1 MASSPSP
8 AALTAAP
15 SSPNTLAAVTP
26 RAPAMVL
33 LEEDS
38 EHYKDL
44 GSVPM
49 LTAQRALMAGVQ
61 MAPMADLKGSSR
73 SCITYDLMATLEMIK
88 RILQT
93 TLLARDISSIVFD
106 VFLATATS
114 VLLSFMSLLCCSL
127 ALRSVIVLH
136 VWTPRTSPAW
146 GLSLS

>member
-1 MASSPSP
+1 M
-8 AALTAAP
+8 L
-15 SSPNTLAAVTP
+15 
-26 RAPAMVL
+26 L

-38 EHYKDL
+38 EQDKDK
-44 GSVPM
+44 GSAP
-49 LTAQRALMAGVQ
+49 TQKAQKAKMAGMHMV
-61 MAPMADLKGSSR
+61 PMADLKGSSR

-106 VFLATATS
+106 VFLAPATS